1 MTAVYNIAIICGTA
15 AVIVGLVGAIFTVSR
30 CQCQVC
36 RRERKK
42 GRSPRS
48 LP

>member
-15 AVIVGLVGAIFTVSR
+15 AVIVALVGAIFAER
-30 CQCQVC
+30 CCASC
-36 RRERKK
+36 RHDRKK

>member
-1 MTAVYNIAIICGTA
+1 MSAVYNIAIICGTA
-15 AVIVGLVGAIFTVSR
+15 AVIVALVGAIFAER
-30 CQCQVC
+30 CHC
-36 RRERKK
+36 RSCRER